1 MFGRS
6 TQRRRAS
13 FNTSNGG
20 DTGDFQSCNNSIA
33 TNNSYEDGVDDSIR
47 TAKRTNTTTSSFIR
61 RGLKGIYGTIREE
74 NTSSNDSSPFRRS
87 GSGGGGETHH
97 GDSSCY
103 DQSVETNS
111 TNDDH
116 HSMLVENHM
125 LIATMPL
132 KGGDNTDVFHSD
144 TTGTTDSSGYS
155 GYELGNGNV
164 YESHTSEST
173 NSSGYS
179 GYQRGNGNV
188 YESHTSES
196 TNSSG
201 YSGYQRGNGGVYDS
215 NTTPTSYTT
224 SEDNTDSYG
233 SSQYQSSSDGTT
245 AYDTSNYTSSNNT
258 EATHRNS
265 VSSTSQSSRTSNRMG
280 NHRRA
285 SVESYPSQYRRA
297 SVESYPSQHRRASVE
312 SYPSQHRR
320 ASVDTFQSQS
330 TSSTT
335 ENGRGFHQNRRA
347 SVDSYQSQ
355 SSRSSSTAVNGRVT
369 HHQNRRASVDSY
381 PSQSSRSSSTAVN
394 RRGTE
399 QNNILRSSISSATSS
414 SRRRTVDNSDMSS
427 VTRPSSRENSSIHT
441 GQTGGTPVDRVKA
454 QCPYQ
459 IQFHVQHQGKNIQGS
474 KRVIHIRFGYANN
487 AAISQGMSG
496 VDCRGEEH
504 DIVVFWSITGGKRSI
519 SMNGN
524 EIQYEVGKRSN
535 ANRRADILEAAW
547 RLGGHVYQLKF
558 YAYKPSAGSPEK
570 RNAKW
575 KQYSLFID
583 GRSYFDLPQIFD
595 LGGRV
600 GSSPAYPAPPP
611 PTLVRRSNELSNS
624 MISDFSSSQQ
634 PPDESQ
640 DVKNAIKNR

>member
-13 FNTSNGG
+13 LNTSDGG
-20 DTGDFQSCNNSIA
+20 DTGDFQRCNNSVA
-33 TNNSYEDGVDDSIR
+33 TNNSYEDGIDDSIR

-87 GSGGGGETHH
+87 GSGGGVETHH

-116 HSMLVENHM
+116 NSMLVENHM

-188 YESHTSES
+188 YESNTSGS

-265 VSSTSQSSRTSNRMG
+265 FSSTSQSSSTSNRRMG

-285 SVESYPSQYRRA
+285 SVESYTSQYRRA
-297 SVESYPSQHRRASVE
+297 SVDSYPSQH
-312 SYPSQHRR
+312 
-320 ASVDTFQSQS
+320 
-330 TSSTT
+330 
-335 ENGRGFHQNRRA
+335 RRA

-369 HHQNRRASVDSY
+369 HQQSRRASVDSS
-381 PSQSSRSSSTAVN
+381 PSQSPRSSSTAVN
-394 RRGTE
+394 RRGTD

-427 VTRPSSRENSSIHT
+427 VTRPSSRDNSSIHT
-441 GQTGGTPVDRVKA
+441 GQTGGTPGVDRGKS

-474 KRVIHIRFGYANN
+474 KRVIHIRFGFANN
-487 AAISQGMSG
+487 TTISQGMTG

-504 DIVVFWSITGGKRSI
+504 DIVVLWSITGGKRSI
-519 SMNGN
+519 SMNGK

-558 YAYKPSAGSPEK
+558 YAYKPSAGEK
-570 RNAKW
+570 RNPKW

-595 LGGRV
+595 LGGRM
-600 GSSPAYPAPPP
+600 GSSLTYRAPPP
-611 PTLVRRSNELSNS
+611 TEVRRSNELSNS
-624 MISDFSSSQQ
+624 MISDFSSSQE

-640 DVKNAIKNR
+640 DVKDAIKNR

>member
-1 MFGRS
+1 MYGRS
-6 TQRRRAS
+6 PPQRRRAS
-13 FNTSNGG
+13 FNADGG
-20 DTGDFQSCNNSIA
+20 DTSGFQSCSNSIA
-33 TNNSYEDGVDDSIR
+33 TNNSYDYEDGIDDSIR
-47 TAKRTNTTTSSFIR
+47 TAKRTNTTTSSIIR

-74 NTSSNDSSPFRRS
+74 NTTSSSNDNSPFRRS
-87 GSGGGGETHH
+87 GSGGGETQHSQYYHH
-97 GDSSCY
+97 GDSSSH

-111 TNDDH
+111 TNDDNH

-144 TTGTTDSSGYS
+144 TTGTTDSSGY
-155 GYELGNGNV
+155 ELGNGNV
-164 YESHTSEST
+164 YESNTSSST

-188 YESHTSES
+188 YESNTSES
-196 TNSSG
+196 TN
-201 YSGYQRGNGGVYDS
+201 YSGYQRGNGEVYDS

-224 SEDNTDSYG
+224 SEDNNDSYG
-233 SSQYQSSSDGTT
+233 SSQYQSSSSDGTPM
-245 AYDTSNYTSSNNT
+245 YDSSNYTSSNNT
-258 EATHRNS
+258 ETTHRS
-265 VSSTSQSSRTSNRMG
+265 SFSSTSQSSSTSNRRMG
-280 NHRRA
+280 N
-285 SVESYPSQYRRA
+285 
-297 SVESYPSQHRRASVE
+297 HRRASVE

-320 ASVDTFQSQS
+320 ASVDSFQSQS
-330 TSSTT
+330 TQSSSTG
-335 ENGRGFHQNRRA
+335 NGRVIHQNRRA
-347 SVDSYQSQ
+347 SVDSS
-355 SSRSSSTAVNGRVT
+355 
-369 HHQNRRASVDSY
+369 
-381 PSQSSRSSSTAVN
+381 PSQSTRSSSTAVN
-394 RRGTE
+394 RRGTD

-427 VTRPSSRENSSIHT
+427 VTRPSSRDNSSIHT
-441 GQTGGTPVDRVKA
+441 QTGGTPGGVDQGKD

-487 AAISQGMSG
+487 VAISQGTG

-535 ANRRADILEAAW
+535 ATRRADILEAAW

-558 YAYKPSAGSPEK
+558 YAFKPSAGSPEK
-570 RNAKW
+570 RSPKW

-583 GRSYFDLPQIFD
+583 GKSYFDLPQIFD
-595 LGGRV
+595 LGGRT
-600 GSSPAYPAPPP
+600 GSSPAYPAPSP
-611 PTLVRRSNELSNS
+611 PTVVRRSNELSNS

-634 PPDESQ
+634 LPDESQ
-640 DVKNAIKNR
+640 DVKNAIKNRRV